1 MDKTLDNS
9 AVIFFFALT
18 FPGLCELGKQ
28 ELDLVRSYHKVRG
41 LCDCELCLER
51 LFFILELLQSR
62 RQRLCFDARLD
73 GVHGVLDCL
82 ADVLQLELVKEYVAV
97 VLTVLHLQVI
107 AFLRDMLNDLG
118 L

>member
-9 AVIFFFALT
+9 AVVFFFALT

-41 LCDCELCLER
+41 LCDCELCL
-51 LFFILELLQSR
+51 ILERLQSR
-62 RQRLCFDARLD
+62 RQRLRFDARLD

-82 ADVLQLELVKEYVAV
+82 ADVLQLELIKEYVAV